1 MLEYVPIINKLLAI
15 GMIVLQVASLIL
27 LVSIIFKRSASNT
40 VLIFFKKYG
49 VAFAFTV
56 ALGSLLLSLLYS
68 EVIGYAACEL
78 CIVQRYFIYP
88 QVLLLGMALW
98 KPKKM
103 LINLSALLAF
113 VGMFVSMYHVYVENG
128 GSSDLACSTY
138 QVGAVTCAARYVF
151 EFGYI
156 TVPVMALTAQ
166 IFILL
171 IALNYRY
178 FSKRESGGYTS

>member
-1 MLEYVPIINKLLAI
+1 MLEYIGTINKLLAVGTI
-15 GMIVLQVASLIL
+15 ALQVAAVLIL
-27 LVSIIFKRSASNT
+27 INIIFKRSTSNT
-40 VLIFFKKYG
+40 VLLFFKRYG
-49 VAFAFTV
+49 VFFAFAV
-56 ALGSLLLSLLYS
+56 ALGSLVLSLFYS
-68 EVIGYAACEL
+68 EIIGYAACEL

-88 QVLLLGMALW
+88 QVLLLGIALW
-98 KPKKM
+98 RPKKM

-113 VGMFVSMYHVYVENG
+113 VGMFVSMYHTYIENG

-138 QVGAVTCAARYVF
+138 QVGAVTCSARYVF
-151 EFGYI
+151 EFGYV

-178 FSKRESGGYTS
+178 FSRKEAVTYTS